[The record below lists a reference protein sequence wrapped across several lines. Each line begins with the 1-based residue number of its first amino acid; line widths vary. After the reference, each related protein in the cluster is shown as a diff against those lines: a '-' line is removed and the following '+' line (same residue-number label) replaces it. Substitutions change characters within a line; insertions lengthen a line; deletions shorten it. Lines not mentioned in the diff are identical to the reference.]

1 MNSETEHPS
10 IPLACKYGRF
20 SIADSGLDSILGEVY
35 IKSLV
40 IEMPRTDTS
49 DRGLARKLGGRLG

>member
-1 MNSETEHPS
+1 MSDAYPRLSS

-20 SIADSGLDSILGEVY
+20 NIADSGLDSILGEIH

-40 IEMPRTDTS
+40 IEMPRTETS
-49 DRGLARKLGGRLG
+49 DRGLAKN